1 MMCTLKNDKGGVLCL
16 FLWIFF
22 CANTVF
28 AQENSLGLQDWIQI
42 ARENATGVKVI
53 QASYENSYWD
63 YRSIRSEYRPQLSL
77 SGTAVDYNRR
87 FVEVLQ
93 PDGSIRYQ
101 EVENNKMSLG
111 MALEQ
116 NIAPTGTRVSIRSEW
131 QRFDDFN
138 QDLMLFNGYPILF
151 GIEQPLFRYNDLH
164 WQQKIAPMRL
174 NEAEKTF
181 SEKMER
187 MSWQTCRLYFDL
199 LEASVNKSIAKTNFE
214 NTTTL
219 LEIAEVRFELGELSE
234 HDLLQLKLSG
244 INAGKDQAAAALDME
259 TRERILKSFTGYT
272 AKNTI
277 ALSWPKDLEHF
288 SLDSEKAL
296 QEALEN
302 RNQAWNWKRRMTE
315 AEAEV
320 AKAKGESGLSAD
332 LSASIGLSKSADVWD
347 GVYQSPNEQQTLWL
361 GLTIP
366 IMDWGRTKSRRQKAR
381 VNKELLQ
388 YEIEQEKID
397 FVTEIE
403 TEIRQFELLQEQLN
417 FAKEAKEI
425 SKQRYYISTE
435 RFKTGAI
442 EVSDLNISMSE
453 KDSAQRAYVNAL
465 RACWESYY
473 RIRLL
478 TLYDFRTGQ
487 KIHYTT
493 YKQ

>member
-1 MMCTLKNDKGGVLCL
+1 MINSNHIKGGILGWFLWL
-16 FLWIFF
+16 FLFV
-22 CANTVF
+22 NNVF
-28 AQENSLGLQDWIQI
+28 AQENSLGLQDWIAI
-42 ARENATGVKVI
+42 AQENATGVKVI

-63 YRSIRSEYRPQLSL
+63 YRSIRSEYKPQLSL

-116 NIAPTGTRVSIRSEW
+116 NIAPTGTRLSIRSEW
-131 QRFDDFN
+131 QRFDDFDQN
-138 QDLMLFNGYPILF
+138 INLFNGYPVLF

-181 SEKMER
+181 AEKMER

-199 LEASVNKSIAKTNFE
+199 LEATVNRDIAKTNLE
-214 NTTTL
+214 NTDTL
-219 LEIAEVRFELGELSE
+219 YKIAEVRFELGELSQ

-244 INAGKDQAAAALDME
+244 INAGKDQAAAALSME
-259 TRERILKSFTGYT
+259 TRERILMSFTGHIT
-272 AKNTI
+272 KEKI
-277 ALSWPKDLEHF
+277 ILLWPKALENF
-288 SLDSEKAL
+288 PMDEVKAL

-302 RNQAWNWKRRMTE
+302 RKQTWNWKRRMAE

-320 AKAKGESGLSAD
+320 ARAKGESGLSAD
-332 LSASIGLSKSADVWD
+332 LSASIGLSKSAEVWD
-347 GVYQSPNEQQTLWL
+347 GVYQSPNEQQTLWV
-361 GLTIP
+361 GLSIP

-397 FVTEIE
+397 FIREIE
-403 TEIRQFELLQEQLN
+403 TEIKQFELLQEQLE
-417 FAKEAKEI
+417 FAKEAQSI
-425 SKQRYYISTE
+425 SEQRYRISTE
-435 RFKTGAI
+435 RFKTGDI
-442 EVSDLNISMSE
+442 EISDLNISMGE
-453 KDSAQRAYVNAL
+453 KDRAQRDYVNSL

-473 RIRLL
+473 KIRLL
-478 TLYDFRTGQ
+478 TLYDFRTQQ

-493 YKQ
+493 YKP